1 MGKPV
6 IPDQHDPVEIQ
17 LYKLRRRDYTLP
29 PEEIRSR
36 AIGNFLRAYLAN
48 LFDSVWL
55 PDYLLIKFV
64 KAYDPGYRI
73 TKQNVSNLKVRRPVH
88 FRYLPISK
96 ESLNFISFVKAYFR
110 YFDGD
115 ELYAL
120 SGTYVTYRR
129 ILFHRSPR

>member
-1 MGKPV
+1 MPN
-6 IPDQHDPVEIQ
+6 QRDPVEIKF
-17 LYKLRRRDYTLP
+17 LKSKRDSTLT

-36 AIGNFLRAYLAN
+36 AIGNFIRGHLAD
-48 LFDSVWL
+48 LFDSVVL

-73 TKQNVSNLKVRRPVH
+73 TKQNVSNSKVRRPVR
-88 FRYLPISK
+88 FRYLPITK
-96 ESLNFISFVKAYFR
+96 ESLDFISFVKKAFP

-120 SGTYVTYRR
+120 SGIYVTYRT
-129 ILFHRSPR
+129 ILFTRSPR